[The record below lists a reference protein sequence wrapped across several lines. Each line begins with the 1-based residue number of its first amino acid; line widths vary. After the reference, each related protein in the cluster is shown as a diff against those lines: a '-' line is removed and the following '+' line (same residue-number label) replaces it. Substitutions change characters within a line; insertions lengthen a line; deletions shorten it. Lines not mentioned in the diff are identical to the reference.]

1 MSVKIPVNKRL
12 NIHLIGSGGTG
23 GYALA
28 CLCRLL
34 AGGDHTIHVYDGD
47 RVETKNL
54 KRQNFR
60 VEDLDLNKA
69 QVLCDRYAKE
79 IFGCPKLI
87 PHPDYLTGKEDL
99 LAEILTSLETGESLI
114 ILLAVDNIA
123 TRRMVNDL
131 VENDLL
137 GLGIPVIALDS
148 GNDNQGGQVILY
160 ANAPVI
166 HQEPMGQPEQ
176 GMLPTMLQYFPELDK
191 IVDDNP
197 GLVMNCADNAESEP
211 QAMMANV
218 RNGELLALITNRLL
232 EAGSVPGNLWRSDI
246 LTGNTRC
253 TFTGFYHKEES
264 SNG

>member
-1 MSVKIPVNKRL
+1 MYKKSPDKTPGDFWQCLWLLCGRNRNRL
-12 NIHLIGSGGTG
+12 RFCALFGGGGSLSGDEQRK
-23 GYALA
+23 YAQAL
-28 CLCRLL
+28 
-34 AGGDHTIHVYDGD
+34 VQ
-47 RVETKNL
+47 NL
-54 KRQNFR
+54 R
-60 VEDLDLNKA
+60 A
-69 QVLCDRYAKE
+69 QGIDISDEQMQQALQY
-79 IFGCPKLI
+79 G
-87 PHPDYLTGKEDL
+87 
-99 LAEILTSLETGESLI
+99 
-114 ILLAVDNIA
+114 
-123 TRRMVNDL
+123 NDL

-160 ANAPVI
+160 ANAPVT

-176 GMLPTMLQYFPELDK
+176 GMLPTMLQCFPELDK